1 MGSLASGIFGLVA
14 GDPTQQQEGQLND
27 LGTYETGTGE
37 GATTAANNYYGGIL
51 SGDPAEIAKT
61 LAPEIKAGQDQVQ
74 QKAQTNSQFGN
85 RSGGVNS
92 STQQAQSANE
102 GNIISLIG
110 QEQAGAAAG
119 EAGIG
124 STNLS
129 QASGNIQA
137 DAGLKRAQQNA
148 EAGDI
153 GGIVNGAAQIAG
165 DVATGGLSEA
175 ADPYQSLYSAQ
186 HIGSPVS
193 TVGGDDLTS
202 MIS

>member
-1 MGSLASGIFGLVA
+1 MGSLASGIFGLA
-14 GDPTQQQEGQLND
+14 SGDPTQQQEGQLGD
-27 LGTYETGTGE
+27 LGTFETGTGE
-37 GATTAANNYYGGIL
+37 GATTAANNYYSGIL
-51 SGDPAEIAKT
+51 SDDPAEIAKT

-74 QKAQTNSQFGN
+74 QKAQTNAQFGN

-92 STQQAQSANE
+92 STQQAQSGNE

-124 STNLS
+124 SSNLS

-137 DAGLKRAQQNA
+137 DAGLKRQQQTA

-153 GGIVNGAAQIAG
+153 GGIVNGAGQIAS
-165 DVATGGLSEA
+165 DIFTGGLGGGAPGLNLQDSETA
-175 ADPYQSLYSAQ
+175 SGPN
-186 HIGSPVS
+186 IGI
-193 TVGGDDLTS
+193 D
-202 MIS
+202 